1 MAWWFIVDVLDKAI
15 ILELSNSC
23 RTSFSNLAKKYDVSV
38 NTIKNRVEDLLEK
51 KIIMGFDVQ
60 LKLSLLNASFA
71 LVILYLKDKASR
83 GVVSELGRSPFIMA
97 TGTGVEPEGF
107 AIAVYRNSTELSQA
121 VEHLKSNDAI
131 KEVEV
136 FQILPPPSSMET
148 VPSSKGLDAL
158 KKTDWKILYHLR
170 WNGRM
175 PLRELAKLVG
185 KSVPTVRK
193 RLEFMRKY
201 DMIYETAILNIGA
214 VGEGMVI
221 TFGVVIPG
229 LTPAKQLDIEKSVIR
244 SFEDNYWVSWMSVDK
259 PLIFLTFQ
267 VANALEAGSIR
278 DGLVEM
284 FPESQ
289 IVAQSISGMWEY
301 FRDFRDFILE
311 EKAGQEPHY

>member
-1 MAWWFIVDVLDKAI
+1 MDSLDKSI

-23 RTSFSNLAKKYDVSV
+23 RTSFSDLAKKHDVSV

-71 LVILYLKDKASR
+71 LTILYLKDQASR
-83 GVVSELGRSPFIMA
+83 EVVSELGSSPFIMA
-97 TGTGVEPEGF
+97 TGIGVEPEGF
-107 AIAVYRNSTELSQA
+107 AIVVYRTSTELSQA
-121 VEHLKSNDAI
+121 VQHLKSNDAV

-136 FQILPPPSSMET
+136 FQVLPPPSSMES
-148 VPSSKGLDAL
+148 VPPSKGLNAL
-158 KKTDWKILYHLR
+158 KKIDWKILYHLR

-175 PLRELAKLVG
+175 PLKDLAKLVG

-193 RLEFMRKY
+193 RLEFMRNH
-201 DMIYETAILNIGA
+201 DMIYETTILNIGA

-221 TFGVVIPG
+221 TFGVEMPG
-229 LTPAKQLDIEKSVIR
+229 LTPARQLDIEKTVI
-244 SFEDNYWVSWMSVDK
+244 SAFEDNYWASWMSVDK

-267 VANALEAGSIR
+267 ASNALEAAKIR
-278 DGLVEM
+278 DGIAGM

-301 FRDFRDFILE
+301 FRDFRDAILE
-311 EKAGQEPHY
+311 EKAR

>member
-1 MAWWFIVDVLDKAI
+1 VDSLDKAI

-23 RTSFSNLAKKYDVSV
+23 RTSFSDLAKKHDVSV

-71 LVILYLKDKASR
+71 LAILYLKDQASR
-83 GVVSELGRSPFIMA
+83 EVVSELGSSPFIMA
-97 TGTGVEPEGF
+97 TGIGVEPEGF
-107 AIAVYRNSTELSQA
+107 AIAVYRTSTELSRA
-121 VEHLKSNDAI
+121 VQHLKSNDAV
-131 KEVEV
+131 KEVDV
-136 FQILPPPSSMET
+136 FQVLPPPSSMES
-148 VPSSKGLDAL
+148 VPPSKGLNAL
-158 KKTDWKILYHLR
+158 KKIDWKILYHLR

-175 PLRELAKLVG
+175 PLKYLAKLVG

-193 RLEFMRKY
+193 RLEFMRNH
-201 DMIYETAILNIGA
+201 DMIYETTILNIGA

-221 TFGVVIPG
+221 TFGVEIPG
-229 LTPAKQLDIEKSVIR
+229 LTPDEQLDIEKTVI
-244 SFEDNYWVSWMSVDK
+244 SAFEDNYWASWMSVDK

-267 VANALEAGSIR
+267 ASNALEAARIR
-278 DGLVEM
+278 DGIAGI

-301 FRDFRDFILE
+301 FRDFRDTILE
-311 EKAGQEPHY
+311 EKAS

>member
-1 MAWWFIVDVLDKAI
+1 MDSLDKAI

-23 RTSFSNLAKKYDVSV
+23 RTSFSDLAKKHDVSV
-38 NTIKNRVEDLLEK
+38 NTIKNRVEDLLDR

-71 LVILYLKDKASR
+71 LVILYLKDQASR
-83 GVVSELGRSPFIMA
+83 DVVSELGSSPFIMA
-97 TGTGVEPEGF
+97 TGIGVEPEGF

-121 VEHLKSNDAI
+121 VQHLKSNDAI

-136 FQILPPPSSMET
+136 FQVLPPPSSTES

-158 KKTDWKILYHLR
+158 KKIDWKILYHLR

-175 PLRELAKLVG
+175 PLKDLAKLVG

-193 RLEFMRKY
+193 RLEFMRKH
-201 DMIYETAILNIGA
+201 DMIHETTILNIGA

-221 TFGVVIPG
+221 TFGVEIPG
-229 LTPAKQLDIEKSVIR
+229 LTPAKQLDIEKSVIG
-244 SFEDNYWVSWMSVDK
+244 SFEDNYWTSWMSVDR
-259 PLIFLTFQ
+259 PLIFLTLQ
-267 VANALEAGSIR
+267 VSNALEAAEIR
-278 DGLVEM
+278 DGIAGM

-301 FRDFRDFILE
+301 FRDFRDAILE
-311 EKAGQEPHY
+311 EKAS

>member
-1 MAWWFIVDVLDKAI
+1 MDSLDKSI

-23 RTSFSNLAKKYDVSV
+23 RTSFSDLAKKHDVSV

-71 LVILYLKDKASR
+71 LAILYLKDQASR
-83 GVVSELGRSPFIMA
+83 EVVSELGSSPFIMA
-97 TGTGVEPEGF
+97 TGIGVEPEGF
-107 AIAVYRNSTELSQA
+107 AIVVYRTSTELSQA
-121 VEHLKSNDAI
+121 VQHLKSNDAV

-136 FQILPPPSSMET
+136 FQVLPPPSSMES
-148 VPSSKGLDAL
+148 VPPSKGLNAL
-158 KKTDWKILYHLR
+158 KKIDWKILYHLR

-175 PLRELAKLVG
+175 PLKDLAKLVG

-193 RLEFMRKY
+193 RLEFMRNH
-201 DMIYETAILNIGA
+201 DMIYETTILNIGA

-221 TFGVVIPG
+221 TFGVEMPG
-229 LTPAKQLDIEKSVIR
+229 LTPARQLDIEKTVI
-244 SFEDNYWVSWMSVDK
+244 SAFEDNYWASWMSVDK

-267 VANALEAGSIR
+267 ASNALEAAKIR
-278 DGLVEM
+278 DGIAGM

-301 FRDFRDFILE
+301 FRDFRDAILE
-311 EKAGQEPHY
+311 EKAR

>member
-1 MAWWFIVDVLDKAI
+1 MDSLDKSI

-23 RTSFSNLAKKYDVSV
+23 RTSFSDLAKKHDVSV

-71 LVILYLKDKASR
+71 LAILYLKDQASR
-83 GVVSELGRSPFIMA
+83 EVVSELGSSPFIMA
-97 TGTGVEPEGF
+97 TGIGVEPEGF
-107 AIAVYRNSTELSQA
+107 AIVVYRTSTELSQA
-121 VEHLKSNDAI
+121 VQHLKSNDAV

-136 FQILPPPSSMET
+136 FQVLPPPSSMES
-148 VPSSKGLDAL
+148 VPPSKGLNAL
-158 KKTDWKILYHLR
+158 KKIDWKILYHLR

-175 PLRELAKLVG
+175 PLKDLAKLVG

-193 RLEFMRKY
+193 RLEFMRNH
-201 DMIYETAILNIGA
+201 DMIYETTILNIGA

-221 TFGVVIPG
+221 TFGVEMPG
-229 LTPAKQLDIEKSVIR
+229 LTPARQLDIEKTVI
-244 SFEDNYWVSWMSVDK
+244 SAFEDNYWASWMSVDK

-267 VANALEAGSIR
+267 ASNALEAAKIR
-278 DGLVEM
+278 DGIAGM

-301 FRDFRDFILE
+301 FRDFRDAILE
-311 EKAGQEPHY
+311 EKAG